1 MKRMMLGLTAAIFV
15 TGAAI
20 GSALA
25 AEPAKYMD
33 SSLGKVL
40 VDNEKSMTLYIYT
53 PDGTGAAK
61 STCVDKC
68 IAAWPP
74 FVAAAGAMAEGDWTI
89 VDVVDK
95 DGQTVKMWAHK
106 GKPLYWFVKD
116 TKPGDVTGEGV
127 GEVWYVVK
135 EAM

>member
-1 MKRMMLGLTAAIFV
+1 MKRMTLGFAAAIFV
-15 TGAAI
+15 TGAALS
-20 GSALA
+20 GALA

-33 SSLGKVL
+33 STLGKVL
-40 VDNEKSMTLYIYT
+40 VDNDKSMTLYTYK
-53 PDGTGAAK
+53 PDGVGATK

-68 IAAWPP
+68 IVNWPP
-74 FVAAAGAMAEGDWTI
+74 FVAAADAKAEDDWTI

-95 DGQTVKMWAHK
+95 DGNTVKMWAYD

-135 EAM
+135 ED

>member
-1 MKRMMLGLTAAIFV
+1 MKRMILGLTAALFV

-20 GSALA
+20 GGALA
-25 AEPAKYMD
+25 AEPAKTMD
-33 SSLGKVL
+33 SSLGKIL
-40 VDNEKSMTLYIYT
+40 VDNEKSMTLYTYK
-53 PDGTGAAK
+53 PDGTGAK
-61 STCVDKC
+61 VSTCTGKC

-74 FVAAAGAMAEGDWTI
+74 FLAAADAMAEGDWTI

-95 DGQTVKMWAHK
+95 DGKTVKMWAYD

-116 TKPGDVTGEGV
+116 AKPGDVTGEGL

-135 EAM
+135 QD

>member
-1 MKRMMLGLTAAIFV
+1 MKRMILGLTAAIFV
-15 TGAAI
+15 SGAAI

-40 VDNEKSMTLYIYT
+40 VDNEKSMTLYTYK
-53 PDGTGAAK
+53 PDGTGATK

-68 IAAWPP
+68 IVNWPP
-74 FVAAAGAMAEGDWTI
+74 FLAAADAKAEGDWTI

-95 DGQTVKMWAHK
+95 DGKTVKMWAYDA
-106 GKPLYWFVKD
+106 KPLYWFSKD
-116 TKPGDVTGEGV
+116 AKSGDVTGEGL

-135 EAM
+135 KD